1 MTIHASL
8 FDKLT
13 SSIITEIESTGH
25 AIDTALLASFKEEFK
40 FILSTELKV
49 SVTEELDFEQVD
61 IDQHVSWMR
70 LARIE
75 QVKSGLS
82 APHND
87 IEETVKEAS
96 ALFIKHQGVLPTETT
111 EGSIPVDKEKEP
123 DVKQFFESLE
133 MEQYIEWMEYA
144 REHLTATSGHNFD
157 VDDVIVKAT
166 QLFSELKGIHP
177 VHKAKEHAVNLAFD
191 LNSDSNSDVKEAVPA
206 QTIYDLIADTD
217 ETTIE
222 YEGTTYA
229 LTPYYDMSNIEAI
242 KLMIDTYH
250 AFLPTKGNSEK

>member
-1 MTIHASL
+1 MKQKNIE
-8 FDKLT
+8 DLT
-13 SSIITEIESTGH
+13 WEQIRIAGEMKPRVIICEN
-25 AIDTALLASFKEEFK
+25 
-40 FILSTELKV
+40 
-49 SVTEELDFEQVD
+49 
-61 IDQHVSWMR
+61 
-70 LARIE
+70 
-75 QVKSGLS
+75 VKGL
-82 APHND
+82 
-87 IEETVKEAS
+87 T
-96 ALFIKHQGVLPTETT
+96 
-111 EGSIPVDKEKEP
+111 
-123 DVKQFFESLE
+123 
-133 MEQYIEWMEYA
+133 MEYA